1 MQNKII
7 DKNKTSF
14 DGVVHW
20 LRIWFIIGE
29 VKGSIPNII
38 AYVHV

>member
-1 MQNKII
+1 MWNKKI
-7 DKNKTSF
+7 DKSWTPI

-20 LRIWFIIGE
+20 LKTWFIIGE

-38 AYVHV
+38 TYVRA